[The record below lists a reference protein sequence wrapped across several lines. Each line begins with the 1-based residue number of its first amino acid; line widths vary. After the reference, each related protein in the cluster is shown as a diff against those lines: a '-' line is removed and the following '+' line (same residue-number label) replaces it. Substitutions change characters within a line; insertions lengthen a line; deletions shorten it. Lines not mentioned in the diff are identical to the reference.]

1 MSDHRQGGRPRRPAH
16 DGEAR
21 ETQADGKQRPLAEQ
35 KAVSQ
40 PPSSPE
46 GTRSNHQAPRRRPP
60 HTHGKPF
67 TSPLPFTKSTPTMP
81 RHNHNRHHHCHCH
94 GQRPTP
100 APPVPF
106 STHVSCPLFP
116 FPSSPPP
123 TLNSDMTWLPPRP
136 PAPPPPKPTLAPS
149 IPSQR
154 TKSANASRNSL
165 IVSSVRSREPR
176 GIVATAI
183 GVGTH
188 QGSSP
193 SRLGAASR
201 RALSKQAHADG
212 VCCTYPPPSHHAAWP
227 APRAHATVSV
237 EGTRT
242 AVTLQPTRCRTPR
255 RSKYTRREGA
265 HQREPGGTKDVER
278 RAATST
284 QPPGQQRNH
293 FQPFVARERSRGQG
307 AEQRAAETGK

>member
-1 MSDHRQGGRPRRPAH
+1 MTERPGKHRQTASRGHSRNKKRSANRLRRQRAHEATTKPPADDRRTHMASLSPHLFHSPSLHPPCPDTTTIATTTATATAKGLRQRRPS
-16 DGEAR
+16 
-21 ETQADGKQRPLAEQ
+21 PF
-35 KAVSQ
+35 
-40 PPSSPE
+40 PPTSPVRSSP
-46 GTRSNHQAPRRRPP
+46 SRPP
-60 HTHGKPF
+60 
-67 TSPLPFTKSTPTMP
+67 
-81 RHNHNRHHHCHCH
+81 
-94 GQRPTP
+94 
-100 APPVPF
+100 
-106 STHVSCPLFP
+106 
-116 FPSSPPP
+116 PPP